1 MKPKKIDIEGYN
13 AHMGVETLHP
23 LVSVINFN
31 DIDEIRSFLFN
42 IDFYAVFLKE
52 TKTGT
57 LTYGRQSYDYREGS
71 IVCASPGQVL
81 GTDAPSEIFKPSGW
95 GLLFNPDFLFKT
107 ELGRNIKQYTFFGY
121 DSNEALH
128 LSERERTAILECFR
142 NIRNELER
150 PIDKHSQKLIS
161 TYIELLLD
169 HCNRFY
175 DRQFITRNRVNS
187 DVLTKFEKLMDE
199 YFSSDRP
206 SKEGLPEVKM
216 FASQLCLSPNYF
228 GDLIRK
234 ECGVSPQEYIQNT
247 VIRLAKERLTNPSLS
262 VAQVADS
269 LGFQYPPYFSR
280 LFKKVVGQTPSEF
293 RLNI

>member
-31 DIDEIRSFLFN
+31 DIDEIHSFLFN

-52 TKTGT
+52 TKIGT
-57 LTYGRQSYDYREGS
+57 LTYGRQNYDYKEGS
-71 IVCASPGQVL
+71 IVCVSPGQVL
-81 GTDAPSEIFKPSGW
+81 GIDAPAEKFKPTGW
-95 GLLFNPDFLFKT
+95 GVLFHPDFLFKT
-107 ELGRNIKQYTFFGY
+107 ELGKNLKKYTYFGY

-128 LSERERTAILECFR
+128 LAERERSVIIECFR
-142 NIRNELER
+142 NIQTELER
-150 PIDKHSQKLIS
+150 PIDKHSQKLIA

-169 HCNRFY
+169 YCNRFY
-175 DRQFITRNRVNS
+175 DRQFITRNKVNS
-187 DVLTKFEKLMDE
+187 DVIVRFEQLVNE
-199 YFSSDRP
+199 YFASDRP

-234 ECGVSPQEYIQNT
+234 ECGISPQEYIQNA
-247 VIRLAKERLTNPSLS
+247 VIRLAKERLMDTSS
-262 VAQVADS
+262 TVAQVADS
-269 LGFQYPPYFSR
+269 LGFQYSPYFSR

-293 RLNI
+293 RMSV